1 MKNIFNTCVIISL
14 LVLSLSA
21 YGSEEDYMI
30 WKQVKIRTAGN
41 KETGEVSFAAQTD
54 GKTFKSISI
63 TAFKKQFK
71 LAKADLAKIKGFPL
85 SSLTITHEAGYV
97 QLGGHTVH
105 FKMKRVYYRLKKLVE
120 GRVRIS
126 ISKGKGLEVHGPEI
140 KEIKGTSKPV
150 IPPRP

>member
-1 MKNIFNTCVIISL
+1 MKNKFNTCVIISL

-21 YGSEEDYMI
+21 YGSEEEYMI

-54 GKTFKSISI
+54 GETFKSISI

-71 LAKADLAKIKGFPL
+71 VAKADLAKIKGFPL

-105 FKMKRVYYRLKKLVE
+105 FKMKRVYYNRLKKLVE
-120 GRVRIS
+120 ARVRIS
-126 ISKGKGLEVHGPEI
+126 ISKGKGLEIHGPEI
-140 KEIKGTSKPV
+140 KEIKGTS
-150 IPPRP
+150 